1 MVGASTLGA
10 RMGHGW
16 STKLKFRWHGW
27 GKFWARSG
35 HKTEILVAWLGQGL
49 GTVGGQNLNS
59 GGMVGASFGHGW
71 GTGHGWGMVYVTL
84 LLYNVK

>member
-1 MVGASTLGA
+1 M
-10 RMGHGW
+10 
-16 STKLKFRWHGW
+16 
-27 GKFWARSG
+27 
-35 HKTEILVAWLGQGL
+35 AWLGQGL

-71 GTGHGWGMVYVTL
+71 GAGHGWGMVYVRL